1 MSIEIPVAF
10 VHQYK
15 DNVVSLAQQ
24 RPSKLREAVRV
35 RDGVVGKSTHWER
48 IAPTAAV
55 ALTTRHAPTPLVN
68 SQHSRVRCS
77 LADYGW
83 ADVTDVLDEPKM
95 LIDPTNEYVKN
106 AAYAMNRTLDTI
118 IVPAFNAP
126 LVLVA
131 QDDTT
136 STSALTN
143 SIAHGGTG
151 LTVAKLR
158 QAVRMLDVL
167 DVVEEDRYFVGSPIG
182 KEDLL
187 ATTEVTSADFNS
199 VRALVAGQIDTF
211 LGMKFIWSTLLPL
224 AGNIRTGF
232 AWQKDAMAL
241 AIGYEIRHFIEP
253 RYDLNGAT
261 QVRFLLSAGATRV
274 DNAGVVPVEYDESV

>member
-1 MSIEIPVAF
+1 MSQEVPVAF
-10 VHQYK
+10 VQQYK
-15 DNVVSLAQQ
+15 DNVISLAQQ

-35 RDGVVGKSTHWER
+35 RDGVVGKSTNFER

-77 LADYGW
+77 LLDYGW
-83 ADVTDVLDEPKM
+83 ADLTDVLDEPKM
-95 LIDPTNEYVKN
+95 LIDPTNEYVRN
-106 AAYAMNRTLDTI
+106 AAYAMNRTLDSI
-118 IVPAFNAP
+118 IIPAFNAN

-136 STSALTN
+136 SASALTN
-143 SIAHGGTG
+143 TIANGGTG

-158 QAVRMLDVL
+158 QAVRMLDVN
-167 DVVEEDRYFVGSPIG
+167 DVAEDERYFVGSPYA

-187 ATTEVTSADFNS
+187 ATTEVTSSDFAS
-199 VRALVAGQIDTF
+199 VKALVGGQIDSF
-211 LGMKFIWSTLLPL
+211 LGMKFIWSTRLPL
-224 AGNIRTGF
+224 AANIRSCF
-232 AWQKDAMAL
+232 AWQKDAMCL

-253 RYDLNGAT
+253 RYDLNGSM
-261 QVRFLLSAGATRV
+261 QVRFLLSGGATRV
-274 DNAGVVPVEYDESV
+274 DNAGVVQIDFDESV